1 MSWIKDNKFAA
12 TLGGITLVG
21 AAGLIVAGLQFSGK
35 YAEAQA
41 SYEEQTTI
49 TNDAENLPLYP
60 TAANEQGKRKAVADY
75 KAAVESLQTSFGKF
89 RPEKLDNIPPQEF
102 TNRLQAANKD
112 VMAAFQA
119 SKTDVP
125 GVFFLGF
132 EGYTGALAKGP
143 STGILDFQLGAM
155 KELMLSLA
163 KPGISQLIN
172 VRREKLVE
180 EDGGVFKEEPNQ
192 VARPLSV
199 EVTFKGSEA
208 AAREFFTSIAGSDKH
223 NYVVRSVRISNEKK
237 GPPLA
242 TDAKFDDPAPVT
254 LDAAAPA
261 DGGFALPPDPT
272 EAAPAADGAAP
283 AADGAAPAADGAAP
297 APEGA
302 APEAAAPAP
311 VDTGRILQQVLGS
324 EDIYVFVRIDI
335 MQFLP
340 AKKF

>member
-12 TLGGITLVG
+12 TVGGITLVG

-35 YAEAQA
+35 YADAKA

-49 TNDAENLPLYP
+49 TNDAENLALYP
-60 TAANEQGKRKAVADY
+60 TTPNEQGKRKAVADY
-75 KAAVESLQTSFGKF
+75 KAAAEALQTSFGKF
-89 RPEKLDNIPPQEF
+89 RPEKLEAIPPQEF
-102 TNRLQAANKD
+102 TNRLQAANTE
-112 VMAAFQA
+112 VLAAFTA
-119 SKTDVP
+119 SKTEVP
-125 GVFFLGF
+125 NVLFLGF
-132 EGYTGALAKGP
+132 EGYTGSLAKGAA
-143 STGILDFQLGAM
+143 TGILDFELRAM

-172 VRREKLVE
+172 VRRERLVE
-180 EDGGVFKEEPNQ
+180 EDGGVFKEEPGQ

-208 AAREFFTSIAGSDKH
+208 AAREFFSTIAGSDK
-223 NYVVRSVRISNEKK
+223 NYYVVRSVRISNERK

-242 TDAKFDDPAPVT
+242 ADAKFDAPAPAT
-254 LDAAAPA
+254 DAAPV
-261 DGGFALPPDPT
+261 DGGFALPPDPA
-272 EAAPAADGAAP
+272 EGAPAADGAAP
-283 AADGAAPAADGAAP
+283 AA
-297 APEGA
+297 EGA
-302 APEAAAPAP
+302 APEAAPAPAPAP

-340 AKKF
+340 AKTF

>member
-41 SYEEQTTI
+41 SYEEQTSI
-49 TNDAENLPLYP
+49 TNDAENLALYP
-60 TAANEQGKRKAVADY
+60 TTANEQGKRKAVADY
-75 KAAVESLQTSFGKF
+75 KAAAEALQTSFGKF

-102 TNRLQAANKD
+102 TNRLQAANAE
-112 VMAAFQA
+112 VLAAFQA

-132 EGYTGALAKGP
+132 EGYTGSLAKGAA
-143 STGILDFQLGAM
+143 TGILDFELGAM

-163 KPGISQLIN
+163 KPGIAQLIN

-180 EDGGVFKEEPNQ
+180 EDGGVFKEETGQ

-208 AAREFFTSIAGSDKH
+208 AARDFFSSIAGSDKH
-223 NYVVRSVRISNEKK
+223 YYVVRSVRISNERK

-242 TDAKFDDPAPVT
+242 TDAKFDDPVPT
-254 LDAAAPA
+254 TDAAPA
-261 DGGFALPPDPT
+261 DGGFALPPDPA

-283 AADGAAPAADGAAP
+283 APAA
-297 APEGA
+297 ESA
-302 APEAAAPAP
+302 APEAAAPAPAP
-311 VDTGRILQQVLGS
+311 VDTGRILQQVLGT

>member
-49 TNDAENLPLYP
+49 TTDAENLALYP
-60 TAANEQGKRKAVADY
+60 TTANEQGKRKAVADY
-75 KAAVESLQTSFGKF
+75 KAAAEALQASFGKF
-89 RPEKLDNIPPQEF
+89 RPEKLENIPPQEF
-102 TNRLQAANKD
+102 TNRLQAANTE
-112 VMAAFQA
+112 VLAAFTA
-119 SKTDVP
+119 AKIDVP

-132 EGYTGALAKGP
+132 EGYTGSLAKGAA
-143 STGILDFQLGAM
+143 TGILDFELGAM

-163 KPGISQLIN
+163 KPGISQVIN
-172 VRREKLVE
+172 VRRERLVE
-180 EDGGVFKEEPNQ
+180 EDGGVFKEEAGQ

-208 AAREFFTSIAGSDKH
+208 AAREFFSTIAGSDKH
-223 NYVVRSVRISNEKK
+223 YYVVRSLRISNEKK

-242 TDAKFDDPAPVT
+242 TDAKFDVPAPVSDT
-254 LDAAAPA
+254 ATPQ
-261 DGGFALPPDPT
+261 DGGFALPPDPVA
-272 EAAPAADGAAP
+272 EGAAAAPAADGAAP
-283 AADGAAPAADGAAP
+283 AADAA
-297 APEGA
+297 A
-302 APEAAAPAP
+302 APEAPAPAP
-311 VDTGRILQQVLGS
+311 VDTGRVLQQVLGS

>member
-41 SYEEQTTI
+41 SYEEQTSI
-49 TNDAENLPLYP
+49 TNDAENLALYP
-60 TAANEQGKRKAVADY
+60 TTANEQGKRKAVADY
-75 KAAVESLQTSFGKF
+75 KAAAEALQTSFGKF

-102 TNRLQAANKD
+102 TNRLQAANAE
-112 VMAAFQA
+112 VLAAFQA

-132 EGYTGALAKGP
+132 EGYTGSLAKGAA
-143 STGILDFQLGAM
+143 TGILDFELGAM

-163 KPGISQLIN
+163 KPGIAQLIN

-180 EDGGVFKEEPNQ
+180 EDGGVFKEESGQ

-208 AAREFFTSIAGSDKH
+208 AARDFFSSIAGSDKH
-223 NYVVRSVRISNEKK
+223 YYVVRSVRISNERK

-242 TDAKFDDPAPVT
+242 TDAKFDDPVPT
-254 LDAAAPA
+254 TDAAPA
-261 DGGFALPPDPT
+261 DGGFALPPDPA
-272 EAAPAADGAAP
+272 EAAPAAD
-283 AADGAAPAADGAAP
+283 DAAP
-297 APEGA
+297 APAAESA
-302 APEAAAPAP
+302 APEAAAAAPAP
-311 VDTGRILQQVLGS
+311 VDTGRILQQVLGT

>member
-21 AAGLIVAGLQFSGK
+21 AAGLIITGLQFSGK

-41 SYEEQTTI
+41 AYEEQTTI
-49 TNDAENLPLYP
+49 TNDAENLALYP
-60 TAANEQGKRKAVADY
+60 TTANEQGKRKAVADY
-75 KAAVESLQTSFGKF
+75 KAAAEALQASFGKF

-102 TNRLQAANKD
+102 TNRLQAANAE
-112 VMAAFQA
+112 VLAAFQA

-132 EGYTGALAKGP
+132 EGYTGALAKGAA
-143 STGILDFQLGAM
+143 TGILDFELGAM

-163 KPGISQLIN
+163 KPGVSQLIN

-180 EDGGVFKEEPNQ
+180 EDGAVFKEEAGQ
-192 VARPLSV
+192 IARPLSV
-199 EVTFKGSEA
+199 EVTFKGTEA

-223 NYVVRSVRISNEKK
+223 YYVVRSVRISNERK

-242 TDAKFDDPAPVT
+242 TDAKFDEPAPT
-254 LDAAAPA
+254 TDASAPA
-261 DGGFALPPDPT
+261 DGGFALPPDPV
-272 EAAPAADGAAP
+272 EAP
-283 AADGAAPAADGAAP
+283 PAADGAAP
-297 APEGA
+297 APAAEGAAEGA

-311 VDTGRILQQVLGS
+311 APVDTGRVLQQVLGT

-335 MQFLP
+335 MKFLP

>member
-41 SYEEQTTI
+41 SYEEQTAI
-49 TNDAENLPLYP
+49 TNDAENLALYP
-60 TAANEQGKRKAVADY
+60 TTANEQGKRKAVADY
-75 KAAVESLQTSFGKF
+75 KAAAEALQTSFGKF

-102 TNRLQAANKD
+102 TNRLQAANAE
-112 VMAAFQA
+112 VLAEFQA

-132 EGYTGALAKGP
+132 EGYTGSLAKGAA
-143 STGILDFQLGAM
+143 TGILDFELGAM

-163 KPGISQLIN
+163 KPGIAQLIN

-180 EDGGVFKEEPNQ
+180 EDGGVFKEETGQ

-208 AAREFFTSIAGSDKH
+208 AARDFFSSIAGSDKH
-223 NYVVRSVRISNEKK
+223 YYVVRSVRISNERK

-242 TDAKFDDPAPVT
+242 TDAKFDDPVPT
-254 LDAAAPA
+254 TDAAPA
-261 DGGFALPPDPT
+261 DGGFALPPDPA

-283 AADGAAPAADGAAP
+283 APAA
-297 APEGA
+297 ESA
-302 APEAAAPAP
+302 APEAAAPAPAP
-311 VDTGRILQQVLGS
+311 VDTGRILQQVLGT